1 MAKRQK
7 KSKPD
12 NRLNY
17 GEVSREL
24 KSGGPARLY
33 LLYGREDYLRE
44 AFLGELKAL
53 CLPEGED
60 DFSYHRLDGKNLDMR
75 ELSDAVNALPFLTE
89 RTLTEVRGYD
99 FARCRDAEA
108 ASLERLISDIPDCC
122 TLVFVQ
128 DTDFEPDQRTK
139 IIKAVAKYGK
149 LIDFTSQGQGPLVQW
164 IRKRFAA
171 LGKNATPDACLT
183 LIYLSGELMNGLIPE
198 IEKIAAGTAGEL
210 VTAEDVSRLALRIPE
225 ARVFEMTD
233 YLAARDYDGAARTLA
248 DLMSMGEEPIAILA
262 VIGMQMRR
270 LYAARV
276 ALDEKLGS
284 DFVRENCGAG
294 ARSPPLCRNGLCHE
308 ERRRRRGAADA
319 AADTP
324 RGGGGRMISVKE
336 VIVVEGR
343 YDRNTLS
350 QVFDAV
356 IVETSGFG
364 VFNDRE
370 KLALLRRLA
379 EARGLVVLTDSDGAG
394 FVIRNFLKG
403 AIDPALVKQA
413 YIPDIAGRERR
424 KRAPSKEGKLGV
436 EGMKPE
442 VLIEALR
449 RAGATLGGEEPAR
462 RAGGITKATL
472 YELGL
477 SGGPG
482 SAEKRR
488 ALLKELDLPEK
499 LSANALLDVLNAL
512 YTEAELREI
521 TGSVPQL

>member
-1 MAKRQK
+1 
-7 KSKPD
+7 
-12 NRLNY
+12 
-17 GEVSREL
+17 
-24 KSGGPARLY
+24 
-33 LLYGREDYLRE
+33 
-44 AFLGELKAL
+44 
-53 CLPEGED
+53 
-60 DFSYHRLDGKNLDMR
+60 
-75 ELSDAVNALPFLTE
+75 
-89 RTLTEVRGYD
+89 
-99 FARCRDAEA
+99 
-108 ASLERLISDIPDCC
+108 
-122 TLVFVQ
+122 
-128 DTDFEPDQRTK
+128 
-139 IIKAVAKYGK
+139 
-149 LIDFTSQGQGPLVQW
+149 
-164 IRKRFAA
+164 
-171 LGKNATPDACLT
+171 
-183 LIYLSGELMNGLIPE
+183 
-198 IEKIAAGTAGEL
+198 
-210 VTAEDVSRLALRIPE
+210 
-225 ARVFEMTD
+225 
-233 YLAARDYDGAARTLA
+233 
-248 DLMSMGEEPIAILA
+248 
-262 VIGMQMRR
+262 
-270 LYAARV
+270 
-276 ALDEKLGS
+276 
-284 DFVRENCGAG
+284 
-294 ARSPPLCRNGLCHE
+294 
-308 ERRRRRGAADA
+308 
-319 AADTP
+319 
-324 RGGGGRMISVKE
+324 MISVKE

-482 SAEKRR
+482 SEKRR

>member
-1 MAKRQK
+1 
-7 KSKPD
+7 
-12 NRLNY
+12 
-17 GEVSREL
+17 
-24 KSGGPARLY
+24 
-33 LLYGREDYLRE
+33 
-44 AFLGELKAL
+44 
-53 CLPEGED
+53 
-60 DFSYHRLDGKNLDMR
+60 
-75 ELSDAVNALPFLTE
+75 
-89 RTLTEVRGYD
+89 
-99 FARCRDAEA
+99 
-108 ASLERLISDIPDCC
+108 
-122 TLVFVQ
+122 
-128 DTDFEPDQRTK
+128 
-139 IIKAVAKYGK
+139 
-149 LIDFTSQGQGPLVQW
+149 
-164 IRKRFAA
+164 
-171 LGKNATPDACLT
+171 
-183 LIYLSGELMNGLIPE
+183 
-198 IEKIAAGTAGEL
+198 
-210 VTAEDVSRLALRIPE
+210 
-225 ARVFEMTD
+225 
-233 YLAARDYDGAARTLA
+233 
-248 DLMSMGEEPIAILA
+248 
-262 VIGMQMRR
+262 
-270 LYAARV
+270 
-276 ALDEKLGS
+276 
-284 DFVRENCGAG
+284 
-294 ARSPPLCRNGLCHE
+294 
-308 ERRRRRGAADA
+308 
-319 AADTP
+319 
-324 RGGGGRMISVKE
+324 MISVKE

-424 KRAPSKEGKLGV
+424 KRAPSMEGKLGV

>member
-1 MAKRQK
+1 
-7 KSKPD
+7 
-12 NRLNY
+12 
-17 GEVSREL
+17 
-24 KSGGPARLY
+24 
-33 LLYGREDYLRE
+33 
-44 AFLGELKAL
+44 
-53 CLPEGED
+53 
-60 DFSYHRLDGKNLDMR
+60 
-75 ELSDAVNALPFLTE
+75 
-89 RTLTEVRGYD
+89 
-99 FARCRDAEA
+99 
-108 ASLERLISDIPDCC
+108 
-122 TLVFVQ
+122 
-128 DTDFEPDQRTK
+128 
-139 IIKAVAKYGK
+139 
-149 LIDFTSQGQGPLVQW
+149 
-164 IRKRFAA
+164 
-171 LGKNATPDACLT
+171 
-183 LIYLSGELMNGLIPE
+183 
-198 IEKIAAGTAGEL
+198 
-210 VTAEDVSRLALRIPE
+210 
-225 ARVFEMTD
+225 
-233 YLAARDYDGAARTLA
+233 
-248 DLMSMGEEPIAILA
+248 
-262 VIGMQMRR
+262 
-270 LYAARV
+270 
-276 ALDEKLGS
+276 
-284 DFVRENCGAG
+284 
-294 ARSPPLCRNGLCHE
+294 
-308 ERRRRRGAADA
+308 
-319 AADTP
+319 
-324 RGGGGRMISVKE
+324 MISVKE

-350 QVFDAV
+350 QAFDAV